1 MNSIIILV
9 IVFSLL
15 PEFLYA
21 YLDGGFLSMILQFFV
36 AFVAMALVY
45 LRLTI
50 TKIKGFFKKFL
61 SFFKI
66 K

>member
-1 MNSIIILV
+1 MNSIIFLV
-9 IVFSLL
+9 LVFSLL
-15 PEFLYA
+15 PGFLYA

-50 TKIKGFFKKFL
+50 TKIKDFFKKFL